1 MGKSSGCQIGQG
13 TVLIM
18 AIVYTD
24 GRSRF
29 FYVVERY
36 QIEQTD
42 WVRYTNST
50 GEEFTC
56 RKEAFDERF
65 IPMEQ

>member
-1 MGKSSGCQIGQG
+1 
-13 TVLIM
+13 M

-24 GRSRF
+24 GHSRF

-36 QIEQTD
+36 QIDQTD
-42 WVRYTNST
+42 WVRYTNTT

>member
-1 MGKSSGCQIGQG
+1 
-13 TVLIM
+13 M

-24 GRSRF
+24 THGKV

-36 QIEQTD
+36 TVDQND
-42 WVRYTNST
+42 WIRYANAM

-65 IPMEQ
+65 IPQEQ

>member
-1 MGKSSGCQIGQG
+1 
-13 TVLIM
+13 M
-18 AIVYTD
+18 AIVYKD
-24 GRSRF
+24 GHSRF
-29 FYVVERY
+29 FYVIERY
-36 QIEQTD
+36 QIDQNN
-42 WVRYTNST
+42 WVRYTNAM

>member
-1 MGKSSGCQIGQG
+1 
-13 TVLIM
+13 M

-24 GRSRF
+24 GHSRF

-36 QIEQTD
+36 QIDQTD

-56 RKEAFDERF
+56 LEAAFDERF

>member
-1 MGKSSGCQIGQG
+1 
-13 TVLIM
+13 M

-24 GRSRF
+24 GHSRF
-29 FYVVERY
+29 FYVIERY
-36 QIEQTD
+36 QIDQID

-56 RKEAFDERF
+56 RTEAFNQRF
-65 IPMEQ
+65 IPQEQ

>member
-1 MGKSSGCQIGQG
+1 
-13 TVLIM
+13 M

-24 GRSRF
+24 THDKF

-36 QIEQTD
+36 QVDQND
-42 WVRYTNST
+42 WIRYTNAM

-56 RKEAFDERF
+56 RQEAFLDRF
-65 IPMEQ
+65 RSVENES